1 MDFGNPGRTA
11 SATGLPAVSRSDIV
25 APRGSVAVELP
36 PEQTVQSAEAG
47 SPVQIDIRAR
57 QRDAQTRRDAQQ
69 RDKANEVFVQ
79 RADRSRDEVVERRT
93 IIDPQ
98 TRAVVLQKR
107 DTETGETVSQLPD
120 ETLLKLRAYS
130 RELEERAREKEGEPP
145 HQVERRA

>member
-11 SATGLPAVSRSDIV
+11 SATGLPAVTRSDIV

-47 SPVQIDIRAR
+47 NPVQIDIRAR

-69 RDKANEVFVQ
+69 RNIAGDASVKQ
-79 RADRSRDEVVERRT
+79 ADRSRDEVVERRT

-107 DTETGETVSQLPD
+107 NTETGETVSQLPD

-130 RELEERAREKEGEPP
+130 RELTERARENDGEPL
-145 HQVERRA
+145 HRVERSA